1 LAVPLVEHNLA
12 MATAPPGADPIS
24 FFFDGLAAPGHVA
37 TFERESATVRFD
49 VDEPHIDRDEHGRSR
64 RRQARRGETGSG
76 QGGPGEPEPGLTEHW
91 YLTISNGDV
100 TVTGQDEPADT
111 VVHIARPDL
120 EAMVTGRL
128 NAQAALLR
136 GLITCEGSMAALMVF
151 QRSLPGPPGSTGRV
165 PPISSQDVMLEHSQ
179 TPASSSSG
187 HSASGQ
193 AASGHS
199 ASGHSASGHSAS
211 GHSASGI
218 SASRRRA

>member
-1 LAVPLVEHNLA
+1 LALPLVEHNLA

-49 VDEPHIDRDEHGRSR
+49 IDEPHHDRDEHGRSLR
-64 RRQARRGETGSG
+64 RK
-76 QGGPGEPEPGLTEHW
+76 GGAGAVEPGLTEHW
-91 YLTISNGDV
+91 YLTIRNGDV

-111 VVHIARPDL
+111 VVHMRRPDL

-165 PPISSQDVMLEHSQ
+165 PPISSLDVMKSHSEAPA
-179 TPASSSSG
+179 TASSAQSAAG
-187 HSASGQ
+187 H
-193 AASGHS
+193 
-199 ASGHSASGHSAS
+199 
-211 GHSASGI
+211 

>member
-1 LAVPLVEHNLA
+1 LALPLVEHNLA
-12 MATAPPGADPIS
+12 MATAPPGTDPIS

-64 RRQARRGETGSG
+64 RRQARLAGTGSG
-76 QGGPGEPEPGLTEHW
+76 QAVPTESRPGEPEPGLTEHW
-91 YLTISNGDV
+91 YLTINNGDV
-100 TVTGQDEPADT
+100 TVTGRDEPADT

-128 NAQAALLR
+128 NAQAAMLR

-165 PPISSQDVMLEHSQ
+165 PPISSRDVMAEHSQ
-179 TPASSSSG
+179 TPASSSSPR
-187 HSASGQ
+187 
-193 AASGHS
+193 S
-199 ASGHSASGHSAS
+199 ASGHSASGT
-211 GHSASGI
+211 

>member
-1 LAVPLVEHNLA
+1 LALPLVEHNLA
-12 MATAPPGADPIS
+12 MATAPPGTDPIS

-37 TFERESATVRFD
+37 TFERESATLRFD
-49 VDEPHIDRDEHGRSR
+49 VDEPHIERDEHGRSR
-64 RRQARRGETGSG
+64 RRQAQRAAAGSG
-76 QGGPGEPEPGLTEHW
+76 RARPAGTVPAEPEPGLMKHW

-100 TVTGQDEPADT
+100 TVTGRDEPADT

-165 PPISSQDVMLEHSQ
+165 APISSRDVMLEHSQ
-179 TPASSSSG
+179 TPAGSSSPR
-187 HSASGQ
+187 
-193 AASGHS
+193 S
-199 ASGHSASGHSAS
+199 ASGHAASGT
-211 GHSASGI
+211 

>member
-1 LAVPLVEHNLA
+1 LALPLVEHNLA
-12 MATAPPGADPIS
+12 MATAPAGADPIG

-49 VDEPHIDRDEHGRSR
+49 VDEPDADRDEHGRSLR
-64 RRQARRGETGSG
+64 IQARSAPPGSTH
-76 QGGPGEPEPGLTEHW
+76 EDHW

-100 TVTGQDEPADT
+100 TVTRQVDEADT
-111 VVHIARPDL
+111 IVHIARPDL

-165 PPISSQDVMLEHSQ
+165 PPISAQDVMTEHSQ
-179 TPASSSSG
+179 TPAAAG
-187 HSASGQ
+187 KSA
-193 AASGHS
+193 A
-199 ASGHSASGHSAS
+199 
-211 GHSASGI
+211 
-218 SASRRRA
+218 RRRA